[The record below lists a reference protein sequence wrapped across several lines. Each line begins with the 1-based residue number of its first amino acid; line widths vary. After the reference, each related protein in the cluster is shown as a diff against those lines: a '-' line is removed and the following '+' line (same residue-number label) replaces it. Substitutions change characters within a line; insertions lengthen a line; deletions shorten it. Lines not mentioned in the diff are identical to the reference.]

1 VVVIKNK
8 LSFEKKKE
16 QFRED
21 RGKLTNTL
29 GLSAACTN
37 LKKSKKKKKK
47 KKQGY

>member
-29 GLSAACTN
+29 VLAAAAQN
-37 LKKSKKKKKK
+37 HSKKKKKKKK